1 MRKVLTVG
9 TGAVA
14 AFALW
19 AGQASAVN
27 SPDFDIPYVAAQY
40 LHEIGDSAR
49 DSDDGQGY
57 QLTLGVPLSWEK
69 SALEITFS
77 DLGRDRNLDGNKDYQ
92 TALLVDFVRDF
103 GLFGWETQY
112 LPKFKP
118 FALAGLGA
126 IQEDVRGDKHLHVGG
141 NVGAG
146 LLFPTNF
153 YGIAFR
159 TEARVLAQDNSKSV
173 PGEDFL
179 IDYRLTAGLQLPLTP
194 FFDTGAKVAPAADCS
209 LAVVDPATGRSD
221 CSADSDRDGVADV
234 ADECPGTPSGTIVN
248 TKGCPVSEGAVLR
261 GVEFNTGS
269 AELTEASKG
278 ILDNAVATLS
288 APNTSIVVL
297 EVAGHTDAVGNEPYN
312 LMLSEQRAE
321 SVRQYLIGKGVPAD
335 NLQAHGYGKTQ
346 PVASNNTASGR
357 AENRRVE
364 FKIVIEK

>member
-1 MRKVLTVG
+1 MRKMLTLGLGAALVLS
-9 TGAVA
+9 
-14 AFALW
+14 
-19 AGQASAVN
+19 AGQAFAVN
-27 SPDFDIPYVAAQY
+27 APDYDIPYAAAQY
-40 LHEIGDSAR
+40 LHEFGDNAR

-57 QLTLGVPLSWEK
+57 QLTLGVPLSWSK
-69 SALEITFS
+69 TALEITFS
-77 DLGRDRNLDGNKDYQ
+77 DLARERNLDGNKDYQ
-92 TALLVDFVRDF
+92 TAMLVDLVRDF

-146 LLFPTNF
+146 LLFPTHF
-153 YGIAFR
+153 YGLAFR

-173 PGEDFL
+173 EGEDFL
-179 IDYRLTAGLQLPLTP
+179 IDYRVTAGLQLPLTP

-209 LAVVDPATGRSD
+209 VAVVDPKSGRSD

-261 GVEFNTGS
+261 GVEFKTAS
-269 AELTEASKG
+269 AELTDDSKT
-278 ILDNAVATLS
+278 ILDGAVKTLS
-288 APNTSIVVL
+288 EPNTSIVVL
-297 EVAGHTDAVGNEPYN
+297 EVGGHTDSVGNEPYN

-335 NLQAHGYGKTQ
+335 NLQAHGYGKAQ
-346 PVASNNTASGR
+346 PVASNNTAEGR
-357 AENRRVE
+357 QENRRVE